1 MMDNP
6 YLVIIFKILCY
17 NYFINNS
24 DFVRDI
30 IMEQN
35 EKALIC
41 KKKLKEFMKE
51 YLDNNMTLDEYYI
64 FSEKYYTKYG
74 EYLKFYYPIFDQIFL
89 SIVPDACLYYID
101 EPGLSFDEK
110 AKLFRKEIEKAYMNL
125 KDL

>member
-64 FSEKYYTKYG
+64 FSEKYYTKFG